1 MNIVITGGA
10 GFLGARLARTLLAQ
24 GQLALAGAAP
34 QPISRITL
42 VDRAQPP
49 ADLLADSR
57 VATVV
62 GDLNDLLRPG
72 PSGTMAIAADTQLV
86 FHLAAAVSGEC
97 EADFDLGMRSNL
109 DATRA
114 LLEACRTLKTGPTF
128 VFASSLAVFGKA
140 PGQSLPEVI
149 EDNTLPTPQS
159 SYGVQKFIGE
169 QLVADYARKG
179 FVRGRNV
186 RLMTVSVRPGKLC
199 RQPWPG
205 AIADPRTRSRP
216 AARQTTMRRSAFR
229 WRQNSHQGVAIDT
242 FAKEVEKRTGGR
254 YKIQTFYNGALGGE
268 RESIEAVQ
276 LGTQEL
282 AFSSTGPVPNFVPE
296 AKILDVPFLFRDK
309 AHARAVLDG
318 PIGQEM
324 LTKFDAKGFKALAW
338 AENGVRHMTNSK
350 RAVNVPED
358 LKGLKMR
365 TMENP
370 VHIRL
375 QGLWHRD
382 HAHGLPGSVHRPAAG
397 HGGRPGKPAV
407 GHHLGQVRSGAKAPL
422 PDRPRVFARHLPDE
436 QGGV

>member
-1 MNIVITGGA
+1 MNVVITGGA
-10 GFLGARLARTLLAQ
+10 GFLGARLARSLLAQ

-149 EDNTLPTPQS
+149 EDDTLPTPQS

-179 FVRGRNV
+179 FVRGPQCASDDGQRA
-186 RLMTVSVRPGKLC
+186 PGQAQRRGVELPQ
-199 RQPWPG
+199 RH
-205 AIADPRTRSRP
+205 DPRTAGRVTAPSARYPRTLQWHFRRPDARST
-216 AARQTTMRRSAFR
+216 A
-229 WRQNSHQGVAIDT
+229 
-242 FAKEVEKRTGGR
+242 
-254 YKIQTFYNGALGGE
+254 
-268 RESIEAVQ
+268 
-276 LGTQEL
+276 
-282 AFSSTGPVPNFVPE
+282 
-296 AKILDVPFLFRDK
+296 
-309 AHARAVLDG
+309 
-318 PIGQEM
+318 
-324 LTKFDAKGFKALAW
+324 
-338 AENGVRHMTNSK
+338 
-350 RAVNVPED
+350 
-358 LKGLKMR
+358 
-365 TMENP
+365 
-370 VHIRL
+370 
-375 QGLWHRD
+375 
-382 HAHGLPGSVHRPAAG
+382 
-397 HGGRPGKPAV
+397 
-407 GHHLGQVRSGAKAPL
+407 
-422 PDRPRVFARHLPDE
+422 
-436 QGGV
+436 